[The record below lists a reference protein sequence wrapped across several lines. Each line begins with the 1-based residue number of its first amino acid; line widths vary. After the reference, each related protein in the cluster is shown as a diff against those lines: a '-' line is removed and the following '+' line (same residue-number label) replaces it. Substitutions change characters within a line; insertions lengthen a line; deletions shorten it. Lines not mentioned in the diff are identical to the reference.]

1 MIARYE
7 VPTIAAIWSESKRF
21 EKMLQVEMALLKS
34 QEELGLVPA
43 GTHKAFS
50 KVKINPD
57 RIREIELTTKHDV
70 IAFCTSITEQVPP
83 EAGRYFHFGVTSSDI
98 LDSALSLQVR
108 DSMKWV
114 ISNLESLIQALSEQ
128 ATATQDLL
136 SMGRSHGMNAE
147 PMIFGQKFL
156 SFMAE
161 FQRRLVDYR
170 EAAQTEITGQISGAV
185 GNYTVVSPE
194 LESQTLKKLEL
205 PVEPVSTQVIPRDHL
220 LKIVSLGAM
229 IATAIERLAIEI
241 RHLHHSDIGELHEG
255 FSVGQKGSST
265 MPHKKNPISGEN
277 LSGLARVIRSHVEI
291 AHQNCLLWHERDI
304 SHSSAERLYLP
315 DHFGLLVYSLVR
327 MAATVQALQINREKI
342 SSKVESQFQSLSSLV
357 LHELIQQN
365 SAPREVLYS
374 IVQSSAFESKSLKE
388 FTNSIA
394 SKCQAQGFTA
404 NLSALNFDQILKRYQ
419 AHYESIRKRVQNS

>member
-1 MIARYE
+1 
-7 VPTIAAIWSESKRF
+7 
-21 EKMLQVEMALLKS
+21 
-34 QEELGLVPA
+34 
-43 GTHKAFS
+43 
-50 KVKINPD
+50 
-57 RIREIELTTKHDV
+57 
-70 IAFCTSITEQVPP
+70 
-83 EAGRYFHFGVTSSDI
+83 
-98 LDSALSLQVR
+98 
-108 DSMKWV
+108 
-114 ISNLESLIQALSEQ
+114 
-128 ATATQDLL
+128 
-136 SMGRSHGMNAE
+136 
-147 PMIFGQKFL
+147 
-156 SFMAE
+156 
-161 FQRRLVDYR
+161 
-170 EAAQTEITGQISGAV
+170 
-185 GNYTVVSPE
+185 
-194 LESQTLKKLEL
+194 
-205 PVEPVSTQVIPRDHL
+205 
-220 LKIVSLGAM
+220 
-229 IATAIERLAIEI
+229 
-241 RHLHHSDIGELHEG
+241 
-255 FSVGQKGSST
+255 